1 MGKLRS
7 LKLVLG
13 SALFAIAVY
22 AILAAPGLLT
32 DTASTAPAQQQR
44 ITAVRR

>member
-1 MGKLRS
+1 MRKLRS

-13 SALFAIAVY
+13 SALFAIALY

-32 DTASTAPAQQQR
+32 DTASTVSTHQQR
-44 ITAVRR
+44 IAAVRR

>member
-7 LKLVLG
+7 LKVMLG
-13 SALFAIAVY
+13 GVLFATAVY

-32 DTASTAPAQQQR
+32 DTASTVPTHQR
-44 ITAVRR
+44 IAAVRR